1 MSRLAKMKLGEV
13 LVIPIQEELHDT
25 AAEETGE
32 EIIEEAR
39 ESGVRGVILDISTLE
54 IVDSFLGRLL
64 GELANSLETM
74 GKKVVVVGIR
84 PDVAI
89 TLVELGL
96 DLAGIP
102 TAMNLEAAMRE
113 MKT

>member
-1 MSRLAKMKLGEV
+1 MKRLTKMKLKDV

-25 AAEETGE
+25 AAEEIGE
-32 EIIEEAR
+32 EIIKDAR
-39 ESGVRGVILDISTLE
+39 ESGAQGVILDISALE

-64 GELANSLETM
+64 GEVAHALEAM
-74 GKKVVVVGIR
+74 GKKVVVMGIR

-96 DLAGIP
+96 DLGGIP
-102 TAMNLEAAMRE
+102 TALNLEAAMNVITE
-113 MKT
+113 